1 MTHGILIR
9 STGGPDV
16 MEWAAV
22 DVPAPAAGEVRIRHT
37 AVGVN
42 FIDVY
47 DRTGLYPMPLPG
59 RLGREAAG
67 VVDAVGAGV
76 RSLRVGQRVAYT
88 STVPGSYAEFR
99 NMPADRV
106 VRLPDSI
113 SDEQGAA
120 MMLKGLTAQYLLR
133 RTYRVRRGETIL
145 VHAAAG
151 GVGLILVQ
159 WAKRLGATVIAVV
172 GSQSKAEL
180 VRRYGADHV
189 ILSPGEDL
197 AARVREL
204 TGGEGVPV
212 VYDSVGKD
220 TFQAS
225 LDCLRRLG
233 TMVTYGNASGPVP
246 PFAPLELSRRGSLFI
261 TRPTLFHYIAT
272 RAELQ
277 KAARDLF
284 QVVEEGAVEIVMGQT
299 YPLREAAQAH
309 ADLESRRTV
318 GSTVLLP

>member
-1 MTHGILIR
+1 MTHGILIH
-9 STGGPDV
+9 STGGPEV
-16 MEWAAV
+16 MAWSSI
-22 DVPAPAAGEVRIRHT
+22 DVPPPSAGEVRIRHT

-47 DRTGLYPMPLPG
+47 DRTGLYPMALPG

-67 VVDAVGAGV
+67 TVEVVGAGV
-76 RSLRVGQRVAYT
+76 KSLRVGDRVAYT
-88 STVPGSYAEFR
+88 STVPGSYAEAR

-106 VRLPDSI
+106 VKLPDGI

-133 RTYRVRRGETIL
+133 RTYRVKRGDTIL

-159 WAKRLGATVIAVV
+159 WAKRLGARVIAVV
-172 GSQSKAEL
+172 GSDAKAAL
-180 VRRYGADHV
+180 VRHYGADEV
-189 ILSPGEDL
+189 VLTPREDL
-197 AARVREL
+197 VTRVREL
-204 TGGEGVPV
+204 TNGEGVPV

-220 TFQAS
+220 TFHAS

-233 TMVTYGNASGPVP
+233 MMVTYGNASGPVP
-246 PFAPLELSRRGSLFI
+246 PLAALELSRRGSLFL

-272 RAELQ
+272 RSELQ
-277 KAARDLF
+277 KSARELFNVVADGTVELVIGQRYALRDAAR
-284 QVVEEGAVEIVMGQT
+284 
-299 YPLREAAQAH
+299 AH
-309 ADLESRRTV
+309 IDLESRRTV
-318 GSTVLLP
+318 GSTVLVP